1 MKTNQSTYGKIL
13 LHGMGTGGITE
24 KDIERRARELAFI
37 NGVPFTMAFADKYFA
52 QARQELT
59 GGNLPPTTSE
69 ANEAMGAMTRDPSE
83 PLTQTG
89 HQVPDLEEPDGQ
101 TDQEHLAE
109 EGVEEAQ
116 HEQMLEARRRAR
128 KVDRRI

>member
-1 MKTNQSTYGKIL
+1 
-13 LHGMGTGGITE
+13 
-24 KDIERRARELAFI
+24 
-37 NGVPFTMAFADKYFA
+37 
-52 QARQELT
+52 
-59 GGNLPPTTSE
+59 
-69 ANEAMGAMTRDPSE
+69 MGAMTRDPSE